1 MDLPSRNRVYVIKF
15 KSKSE
20 SDSEPRT
27 KEKRGGFAYFTR
39 YFSGTFHI
47 SSISASVFPWS
58 FNFRL
63 LQISAFSEQTW
74 PTLQIGNPKAQ

>member
-1 MDLPSRNRVYVIKF
+1 MVTDKTLSTVFGSARY
-15 KSKSE
+15 
-20 SDSEPRT
+20 SEPRT

-74 PTLQIGNPKAQ
+74 QHYK